1 MYNKPLEYCSVFM
14 VAYFILDRIVRLNIF
29 IGTWFLWLSQYK
41 RGSEIGKIIVHS
53 TVFSSVLCL
62 VDEIT
67 CSNTGYHGVTAE
79 W

>member
-1 MYNKPLEYCSVFM
+1 VFT
-14 VAYFILDRIVRLNIF
+14 VAYFILDRIVRLSLL

-62 VDEIT
+62 EDEIT
-67 CSNTGYHGVTAE
+67 CSSTGYHGVTAE
-79 W
+79 